1 MRQIRR
7 VDLIWQGEDVAQYD
21 KLKSDAAKA
30 GLEIP
35 QFVKD
40 VLAKTLGR

>member
-1 MRQIRR
+1 
-7 VDLIWQGEDVAQYD
+7 VWQGEEVAQYD
-21 KLKSDAAKA
+21 KLKADAATA

-40 VLAKTLGR
+40 VLAKALK